1 MASDELMHK
10 LLRKL
15 KRAVLDNDPSFCDMY
30 EDAHSR
36 QAAQEY
42 LSHIR
47 PALKDTFGDK
57 TLAMLDA
64 GCQAGRLLIPLAQDG
79 HKLVGVD
86 TSGFA
91 LRRAQRHAQQFNVHV
106 ELHKGNIAQLRR
118 WVSPV
123 SLDVV
128 ICTEV
133 LYLCRDHRALL
144 KLLADSVKP
153 GGLLCISHRPTVFY
167 AGTALKRG
175 DEAMASSVLTRT
187 EGPSPD
193 GTYHNWQNEAHLEAL
208 YQEAGAALLRCKPVD
223 HTPMELDLS
232 AARDQNLSQLFDPLH
247 ESGSVYRI
255 PQYVLVIAQR
265 LGT

>member
-1 MASDELMHK
+1 MHK

-15 KRAVLDNDPSFCDMY
+15 KRAVLDSDPSFCDMHD
-30 EDAHSR
+30 DAHSR
-36 QAAQEY
+36 QAAEEY

-47 PALKDTFGDK
+47 PALQDTFGDK
-57 TLAMLDA
+57 RLTILDA

-79 HKLVGVD
+79 HQLIGVD

-91 LRRAQRHAQQFNVHV
+91 LRRAQRHARQFNVSV
-106 ELHKGNIAQLRR
+106 ELHKGNISQLRR

-123 SLDVV
+123 NLDVV

-133 LYLCRDHRALL
+133 LYLCQDHRALL

-153 GGLLCISHRPTVFY
+153 GGLLCISHRPAAFY

-193 GTYHNWQNEAHLEAL
+193 GTYHNWQTPEHLEAL
-208 YQEAGAALLRCKPVD
+208 YQEAGSAVLRCTPVD
-223 HTPMELDLS
+223 HTPMDFGLS
-232 AARDQNLSQLFDPLH
+232 MTQDAALTQLFGPLQAG
-247 ESGSVYRI
+247 SGYRV

>member
-1 MASDELMHK
+1 
-10 LLRKL
+10 
-15 KRAVLDNDPSFCDMY
+15 MY

-36 QAAQEY
+36 QAAEEY

-47 PALKDTFGDK
+47 SALRETFGQK
-57 TLAMLDA
+57 SLSILDA

-91 LRRAQRHAQQFNVHV
+91 LRRAQRHAQQFNVSV
-106 ELHKGNIAQLRR
+106 ELHKGNIAHLRR

-133 LYLCRDHRALL
+133 LYLCQDYRALL

-153 GGLLCISHRPTVFY
+153 GGLLCISHRPMAFY

-175 DEAMASSVLTRT
+175 DAPMAFSVLQRA

-193 GTYHNWQNEAHLEAL
+193 GTYHNWQTNEHLEVL
-208 YQEAGAALLRCKPVD
+208 YQEAGAAVLRCEPVD
-223 HTPMELDLS
+223 HASMTFDL
-232 AARDQNLSQLFDPLH
+232 AKTQDPALQQLFGPLH
-247 ESGSVYRI
+247 QRDSTYRV

>member
-1 MASDELMHK
+1 MQK

-15 KRAVLDNDPSFCDMY
+15 KRAMMDSDPSFCDMY

-47 PALKDTFGDK
+47 PALKDAFGDK
-57 TLAMLDA
+57 TLTILDA

-79 HKLVGVD
+79 HRLIGVD

-91 LRRAQRHAQQFNVHV
+91 LRRARRHAEQLHVSV
-106 ELHKGNIAQLRR
+106 ELHEGNLSRLRR

-133 LYLCRDHRALL
+133 LYLCPDYRQLL
-144 KLLADSVKP
+144 KLLADSLKP
-153 GGLLCISHRPTVFY
+153 GGLLCASHRPVAFY
-167 AGTALKRG
+167 AGAALKRG
-175 DEAMASSVLTRT
+175 DAEMASSVLRRS

-193 GTYHNWQNEAHLEAL
+193 GAYHNWQTRQQLEAL
-208 YQEAGAALLRCKPVD
+208 YQEAGAAVLRCEPVD
-223 HTPMELDLS
+223 HTSMALDLS
-232 AARDQNLSQLFDPLH
+232 HVDDAGVIQLLNSWHQAD
-247 ESGSVYRI
+247 STYRI
-255 PQYVLVIAQR
+255 PQYVLMIAQR

>member
-1 MASDELMHK
+1 MQK

-15 KRAVLDNDPSFCDMY
+15 KRAVFDDDPSFCDMY

-47 PALKDTFGDK
+47 PALKETFGDK
-57 TLAMLDA
+57 KLAILDA

-79 HKLVGVD
+79 HKLIGVD
-86 TSGFA
+86 TSAFA
-91 LRRAQRHAQQFNVHV
+91 LRRAERHAQDFKVPV
-106 ELHKGNIAQLRR
+106 ELHKGNISQLRR

-123 SLDVV
+123 SLDAV

-133 LYLCRDHRALL
+133 LYLCQGYRALL

-167 AGTALKRG
+167 AGAALKRG
-175 DEAMASSVLTRT
+175 DEAMASSVLGRT

-193 GTYHNWQNEAHLEAL
+193 GAYHNWQTKEHLEAL
-208 YQEAGAALLRCKPVD
+208 YQEAGAAVLRCEPVD
-223 HTPMELDLS
+223 HTPMMFDFSKAEPGLKH
-232 AARDQNLSQLFDPLH
+232 LFGPCHQAD
-247 ESGSVYRI
+247 STYRV